1 MTNSTNWSGVAAAT
15 VCRVL
20 RRERGSVSIETAI
33 LAPALAALTV
43 LAIVVGQSSIA
54 YNHVAAAAHDAAR
67 VASLSRTEEAANTQA
82 TAVAQAVLDELDC
95 AEVDITVNAGEINL
109 PVGEPAIVD
118 VTVLCMLDFS
128 DVGLPLS
135 RTLEATFASPVDVWR
150 GRGGPQ

>member
-1 MTNSTNWSGVAAAT
+1 MTTTTRTLSRVVAPTAGS
-15 VCRVL
+15 RW
-20 RRERGSVSIETAI
+20 RERGSVSVETAI
-33 LAPALAALTV
+33 LLPALAALIV
-43 LAIVVGQSSIA
+43 LAVVVGQSSIA

-67 VASLSRTEEAANTQA
+67 AASLSRTEQAATAQA

-95 AEVDITVNAGEINL
+95 EQTDIMVNAEQVNL
-109 PVGEPAIVD
+109 PVGEPAMVD
-118 VTVLCMLDFS
+118 VTVVCTLDFA

>member
-1 MTNSTNWSGVAAAT
+1 MTTTRTRSRVATAT
-15 VCRVL
+15 TSRRL
-20 RRERGSVSIETAI
+20 RRERGSVSVETAI
-33 LAPALAALTV
+33 LAPALAALIV
-43 LAIVVGQSSIA
+43 LAIVVGRSSIA

-67 VASLSRTEEAANTQA
+67 AASLSRTEETANTQA

-95 AEVDITVNAGEINL
+95 AEVEISVNADEINL
-109 PVGEPAIVD
+109 PVGEPAMVD
-118 VTVLCMLDFS
+118 VTVLCTLDFS